1 MAINKKFLRRG
12 DYAAEQIIALQ
23 ELIETLDEYVN
34 DAVSGNGVLN
44 ANALKGQ
51 LANMIL
57 AATDFAD
64 FQQIVTDWVTP
75 PEENTGEYDLDL
87 EPLEGAVEPDP
98 ITNLTASGLTYA
110 SVNLTWTDPVITDDD
125 ADIEFILVMRVEGDT
140 PPLRSDTSA
149 VKSFVEDGVELFS
162 DYGMDSETTY
172 SYSIFTRNVDYA
184 WSQAATITIETLVD
198 ESGGVT

>member
-51 LANMIL
+51 LASMIL

-162 DYGMDSETTY
+162 DDGMDSETTY

-198 ESGGVT
+198 EGGGVT